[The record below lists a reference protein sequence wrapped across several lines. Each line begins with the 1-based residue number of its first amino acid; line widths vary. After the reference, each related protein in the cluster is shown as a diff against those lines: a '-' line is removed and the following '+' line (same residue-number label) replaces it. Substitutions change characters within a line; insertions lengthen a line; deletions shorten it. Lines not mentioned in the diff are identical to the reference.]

1 MENLVK
7 FFDGMK
13 GKLPKSMLSPLPSS
27 IEIDERDCKAFNVQM
42 KLKLEEERK
51 KKIERKYAK
60 LNSDNDKKKN
70 NEKESASEEGA
81 SQNKQEL

>member
-1 MENLVK
+1 MENLVR

-13 GKLPKSMLSPLPSS
+13 GKLPKNMLSPLPSS

-60 LNSDNDKKKN
+60 LNSDNDNNNKKKS
-70 NEKESASEEGA
+70 NEKESAGEEG
-81 SQNKQEL
+81 SSS